1 MPEATRIR
9 ELLTEAMRAVCSQIS
24 SIPASDRMALRAE
37 VQRFARIARA
47 ADVPAARMIAE
58 LTECLQKSELARG
71 ADESL
76 DWLLS
81 EARGWAVE
89 AYA

>member
-1 MPEATRIR
+1 MPQATHVR
-9 ELLTEAMRAVCSQIS
+9 ELLTQALTAICSHIATIPRA
-24 SIPASDRMALRAE
+24 DRLALRAE
-37 VQRFARIARA
+37 VQRFARVARA
-47 ADVPAARMIAE
+47 ADMPAAEMILS
-58 LTECLQKSELARG
+58 LTDCLLRSESG
-71 ADESL
+71 QQPDESH